1 MPKEGCEVEGSAIID
16 SCAGE
21 ETRSEGDG
29 CAEREDTAGD
39 ITDLV

>member
-1 MPKEGCEVEGSAIID
+1 MPKEGCEVEGNAIID
-16 SCAGE
+16 SGTGE
-21 ETRSEGDG
+21 ETRDEGDG